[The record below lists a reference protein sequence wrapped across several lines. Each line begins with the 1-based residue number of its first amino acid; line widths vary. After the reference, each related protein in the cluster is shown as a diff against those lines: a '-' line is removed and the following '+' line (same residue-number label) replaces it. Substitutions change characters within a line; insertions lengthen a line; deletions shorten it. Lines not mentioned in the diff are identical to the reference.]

1 MTLEVQ
7 YVPTE
12 YVAQT
17 WPFVED
23 HLKDAVGYSNDD
35 YTLDQV
41 RLYLNLGHWDLL
53 VAVDDG
59 KHVVGAGAINFS
71 QSANHRTAFIALMG
85 GKFIINKDLFG
96 KMCEFL
102 KQKGAT
108 RVQAQVRPSM
118 ERLTRRV
125 GFNNVSTLVEV
136 KL

>member
-12 YVAQT
+12 FVAQT
-17 WPFVED
+17 WPHVETYFQ
-23 HLKDAVGYSNDD
+23 DAVEYSGND

-41 RLYLNLGHWDLL
+41 RLFLNMGQWNLL
-53 VAVDDG
+53 VAVEDG
-59 KHVVGAGAINFS
+59 AHVIGAGVISFS
-71 QSANHRTAFIALMG
+71 QSPNHRTAFIALMG
-85 GKFIINKDLFG
+85 GKFIINNDLFEQ
-96 KMCEFL
+96 MCNFL

-125 GFNNVSTLVEV
+125 GFSKVSTLVGFD
-136 KL
+136 L

>member
-1 MTLEVQ
+1 MTIEIQ

-12 YVAQT
+12 FVAQT
-17 WPFVED
+17 WPFIED
-23 HLKDAVGYSNDD
+23 HLKEAVEYSNED

-41 RLYLNLGHWDLL
+41 RLFLNMGHWDLL

-59 KHVVGAGAINFS
+59 RDILGAGAINFS
-71 QSANHRTAFIALMG
+71 QSPNHRTAFIALMG

-96 KMCEFL
+96 QMCKFL

>member
-17 WPFVED
+17 WPYVETYFQ
-23 HLKDAVGYSNDD
+23 DALEHSGDD
-35 YTLDQV
+35 YTLDQA

-53 VAVDDG
+53 VAVDSD
-59 KHVVGAGAINFS
+59 KQVVGAGAINFS

-96 KMCEFL
+96 RMCDFL

-108 RVQAQVRPSM
+108 RVHAQVRPSM

-125 GFNNVSTLVEV
+125 GFKKVSTLVEV